1 MRAVDQNSS
10 PLVAVLLAHGGKAVA
25 DAGTVQRAEALN
37 LGLTQAAAAAAA
49 VVAVAATEDTED
61 AAAEAVQQVDTAD
74 LQSSNEIVR
83 TLLKVGAEGVTHAH
97 EAYAAGLLIPE
108 WEQQQAAEAAAAQ
121 AAAEAEAEAAA
132 AAEEDEQKEE
142 EKKEEAAA
150 DENVV
155 AVEVEVL
162 A

>member
-121 AAAEAEAEAAA
+121 AAAEAEAAA